1 MCTVVR
7 LHVDMFTISH
17 ITCRQTAL
25 HAGPSFTQCQIAS
38 SSDAIRHHQLNSNS
52 KINSCSANSD
62 TESDTDQGLQQQSLQ
77 AHSGDV
83 ILAQPGT
90 TDVRNVATVISSEIK
105 LICGAH
111 QRMHAESFLP
121 PC

>member
-1 MCTVVR
+1 M
-7 LHVDMFTISH
+7 L
-17 ITCRQTAL
+17 
-25 HAGPSFTQCQIAS
+25 
-38 SSDAIRHHQLNSNS
+38 SDV
-52 KINSCSANSD
+52 INSTATQRSTAARPTAD

-90 TDVRNVATVISSEIK
+90 TDVRNVTTVISSEIK
-105 LICGAH
+105 LISGAH